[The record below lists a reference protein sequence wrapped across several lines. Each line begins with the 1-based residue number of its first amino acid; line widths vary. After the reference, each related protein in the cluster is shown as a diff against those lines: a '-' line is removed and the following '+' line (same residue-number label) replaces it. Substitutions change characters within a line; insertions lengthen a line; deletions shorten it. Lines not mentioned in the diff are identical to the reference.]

1 MDSETAK
8 VNRAIKRIQ
17 IAAYEAVGK
26 ATNDHAIISYAFME
40 LALIIAIATRAGWLT
55 KLEHRDRVLK
65 AVSCVH
71 DQAWEQ
77 TGDLFEKIR
86 RGVR

>member
-1 MDSETAK
+1 MDSEAAN

-17 IAAYEAVGK
+17 ITAYDAVGK

-40 LALIIAIATRAGWLT
+40 LALILAIATRAEWLT

-71 DQAWEQ
+71 DQLWEQ

-86 RGVR
+86 RDAR